1 MRRFVHDGESV
12 FAFVFY
18 RWIHGGERAV
28 LHAARADVR
37 LHESERVVRISAESR
52 GEELYRFRGE
62 RGSCRRIGVIGVK
75 VGHVR
80 YRAADVCSR
89 FLRPEVTGEEEREV
103 PDVLRGDLSDRDAA
117 VALGGRD
124 LAGRRGDECRRR
136 GERDVE

>member
-1 MRRFVHDGESV
+1 MRGFVHDGESV

-18 RWIHGGERAV
+18 RGIHGGECAV
-28 LHAARADVR
+28 FHTARANVR

-103 PDVLRGDLSDRDAA
+103 PDVLRGNLGDALSAA
-117 VALGGRD
+117 FLG
-124 LAGRRGDECRRR
+124 
-136 GERDVE
+136 